1 MSKAKKIYVLNGP
14 NLNLLGEREPDIYG
28 NLSLKDI
35 EKTLIDYAK
44 DYDVEIYF
52 KQSNHEG
59 ELIELVQ
66 EASKKANAII
76 INPAGYSHTS
86 VALLDALLA
95 SNIPV
100 LEVHISNI
108 FKREDFRHNSYVSKS
123 AIGVISG
130 LGIDGYLYSLKFLL
144 DYLKWWSFILTKNQ
158 IIDEEIRQAIKELS
172 NMLEELKLTEIQ
184 IENDKFGKVR
194 VARQNYISQ
203 ISNFPNTKE
212 SSNNND
218 KPDQVIVNENDE
230 NIIKSP
236 MVGTI
241 YLQPEPGSDPFV
253 KIGDK
258 VTKGQTLLIVEAMKT
273 MNDIV
278 AEKDGTVKE
287 IIVKNEQ
294 PVQFDD
300 PLIIVE

>member
-1 MSKAKKIYVLNGP
+1 M
-14 NLNLLGEREPDIYG
+14 
-28 NLSLKDI
+28 
-35 EKTLIDYAK
+35 
-44 DYDVEIYF
+44 
-52 KQSNHEG
+52 
-59 ELIELVQ
+59 
-66 EASKKANAII
+66 
-76 INPAGYSHTS
+76 
-86 VALLDALLA
+86 
-95 SNIPV
+95 
-100 LEVHISNI
+100 
-108 FKREDFRHNSYVSKS
+108 
-123 AIGVISG
+123 
-130 LGIDGYLYSLKFLL
+130 
-144 DYLKWWSFILTKNQ
+144 TKNQ

-194 VARQNYISQ
+194 VARQNYIPQ
-203 ISNFPNTKE
+203 ISNFSNIKE
-212 SSNNND
+212 SSNTND
-218 KPDQVIVNENDE
+218 NPDQVIVNENDE

>member
-1 MSKAKKIYVLNGP
+1 MSTIKKIYVLNGP

-95 SNIPV
+95 SKIPV

-123 AIGVISG
+123 AVGVISG

-194 VARQNYISQ
+194 VARQNYIPQ
-203 ISNFPNTKE
+203 ISNFSNIKE
-212 SSNNND
+212 SSNTND
-218 KPDQVIVNENDE
+218 NPDQVIVNENDE

-241 YLQPEPGSDPFV
+241 YLQAEPGSDPFV

>member
-1 MSKAKKIYVLNGP
+1 MSKIKKIYVLNGP

-35 EKTLIDYAK
+35 EKNLADYAK
-44 DYDVEIYF
+44 MHNVEIYF

-95 SNIPV
+95 SKIPV

-130 LGIDGYLYSLKFLL
+130 LGINGYLYALKFIL
-144 DYLKWWSFILTKNQ
+144 DYLKWWSFILTENQ
-158 IIDEEIRQAIKELS
+158 IIDEEIRQVIKELS
-172 NMLEELKLTEIQ
+172 NMLEELNLTEIQ
-184 IENDKFGKVR
+184 IENDKFGK
-194 VARQNYISQ
+194 N
-203 ISNFPNTKE
+203 P
-212 SSNNND
+212 
-218 KPDQVIVNENDE
+218 
-230 NIIKSP
+230 IK
-236 MVGTI
+236 
-241 YLQPEPGSDPFV
+241 LR
-253 KIGDK
+253 
-258 VTKGQTLLIVEAMKT
+258 
-273 MNDIV
+273 
-278 AEKDGTVKE
+278 
-287 IIVKNEQ
+287 
-294 PVQFDD
+294 
-300 PLIIVE
+300 